1 MPATARIVL
10 AFLNALERRDQLTYG
25 FRVESDKASIT
36 VPNASK
42 LRLIYLPSANL
53 SISETAFSLPARSI
67 KVYSVGLLSAKE
79 QPTGIAV
86 ALTNLDRRTS
96 VPSRLSTVYPIRAKP
111 YDQ

>member
-25 FRVESDKASIT
+25 FRVASDKASIT

-79 QPTGIAV
+79 QPMRIDA

-96 VPSRLSTVYPIRAKP
+96 VPSRLSTVCPTE
-111 YDQ
+111 